1 MSIRS
6 PASDNEIR
14 QWREGY
20 RHHLIEKGI
29 PPAAAWDIAIK
40 IPYRADLYPVATDRF
55 PIQAVRPTA
64 AMAETHVLPIRQV
77 SETTGSLN
85 DNCWGWCHRP
95 VVADC
100 RRSPHHDLVLVK
112 H

>member
-40 IPYRADLYPVATDRF
+40 TPYRADLYP
-55 PIQAVRPTA
+55 
-64 AMAETHVLPIRQV
+64 
-77 SETTGSLN
+77 
-85 DNCWGWCHRP
+85 
-95 VVADC
+95 
-100 RRSPHHDLVLVK
+100 
-112 H
+112 

>member
-40 IPYRADLYPVATDRF
+40 IPYRADLYPVPFLTHVGRSAKLRHRF
-55 PIQAVRPTA
+55 P
-64 AMAETHVLPIRQV
+64 
-77 SETTGSLN
+77 N
-85 DNCWGWCHRP
+85 
-95 VVADC
+95 
-100 RRSPHHDLVLVK
+100 
-112 H
+112 

>member
-29 PPAAAWDIAIK
+29 LPSAAWDIAIK
-40 IPYRADLYPVATDRF
+40 TPYRADLYPETGNDQSVSSG
-55 PIQAVRPTA
+55 TA
-64 AMAETHVLPIRQV
+64 RARARWV
-77 SETTGSLN
+77 
-85 DNCWGWCHRP
+85 
-95 VVADC
+95 
-100 RRSPHHDLVLVK
+100 
-112 H
+112 

>member
-40 IPYRADLYPVATDRF
+40 IPYVSAT
-55 PIQAVRPTA
+55 
-64 AMAETHVLPIRQV
+64 
-77 SETTGSLN
+77 SL
-85 DNCWGWCHRP
+85 
-95 VVADC
+95 
-100 RRSPHHDLVLVK
+100 L
-112 H
+112 